1 MKWNNKYLKP
11 ASATVDNG
19 HPHVYRDFYGAIS
32 VENAGCR
39 LWRELFECTLMFAN
53 GRRSLF
59 CHCGVPCGII
69 MLPDVGLK

>member
-19 HPHVYRDFYGAIS
+19 HPHVYRAFYGEIS

-39 LWRELFECTLMFAN
+39 LWRELFKCTLMFAN
-53 GRRSLF
+53 G
-59 CHCGVPCGII
+59 C
-69 MLPDVGLK
+69 